1 MAILLSHTS
10 ALEFWRSPEGRL
22 WRRNPQGGRPFS
34 VRPNAKT
41 RRAPLALESEG
52 SHALYSPSRRDVRD
66 VLGRPYL
73 GLSRPIHVLV
83 PQRNRRYH
91 SKLVI
96 SHVQTTPLPA
106 RYIVEVAPGIFAV
119 TPEVCFV
126 PSCQRQSFSQSDSS
140 YAGHTELIR
149 SIKSGSPR
157 QRRFARP
164 QKSRRSSNLSP
175 LGELAERN
183 DWRNTS

>member
-52 SHALYSPSRRDVRD
+52 SHALYSPSRRDVRN

-119 TPEVCFV
+119 IGCTAPFAGFMVQPERAAMFRAANDKA
-126 PSCQRQSFSQSDSS
+126 SRNR
-140 YAGHTELIR
+140 IR
-149 SIKSGSPR
+149 AMRDIP
-157 QRRFARP
+157 
-164 QKSRRSSNLSP
+164 N
-175 LGELAERN
+175 
-183 DWRNTS
+183 

>member
-119 TPEVCFV
+119 TPEVCFAQLC
-126 PSCQRQSFSQSDSS
+126 SANDKASRNR
-140 YAGHTELIR
+140 IR
-149 SIKSGSPR
+149 AMRDIP
-157 QRRFARP
+157 
-164 QKSRRSSNLSP
+164 N
-175 LGELAERN
+175 
-183 DWRNTS
+183 